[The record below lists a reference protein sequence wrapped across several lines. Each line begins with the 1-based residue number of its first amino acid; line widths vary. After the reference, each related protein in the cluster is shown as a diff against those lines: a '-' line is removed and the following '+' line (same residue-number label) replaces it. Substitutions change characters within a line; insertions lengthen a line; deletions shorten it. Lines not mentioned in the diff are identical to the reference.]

1 MKKPEE
7 IDAAKDL
14 HSKLNEVALS
24 VWKGRGAKFGER
36 QKLSEIDTTGTTL
49 SLPVKFT
56 PETEFITFGSDIEAG
71 GYNGRTI
78 SCPLWVKPIK
88 KNGEPGSAIRLTAIT
103 LYDYLLY

>member
-14 HSKLNEVALS
+14 YSRLNDVALS
-24 VWKGRGAKFGER
+24 VWKGRGAKFGEK
-36 QKLSEIDTTGTTL
+36 QTLSEIDIQGATL

-56 PETEFITFGSDIEAG
+56 PETEFITFGAEIEAG
-71 GYNGRTI
+71 GYSGRTI

-88 KNGEPGSAIRLTAIT
+88 KNGEPGSAIRLTAIS